1 MPETVGVRE
10 LRQNISRY
18 LDRVKEGETFV
29 VTEHGREV
37 ARLVPSVAAR
47 YARVAALTGA
57 TVPTGRLPDVIRRLT
72 PLLPHHPPG
81 TADAILAESRED
93 DEYS

>member
-1 MPETVGVRE
+1 MPESVGVRE

-29 VTEHGREV
+29 VNEHGREV
-37 ARLVPSVAAR
+37 AHLVPSTAAR
-47 YARVAALTGA
+47 YARAAALLGA
-57 TVPTGRLPDVIRRLT
+57 TVPTGRLPDVARKLL
-72 PLLPHHPPG
+72 PLLPPHPDG